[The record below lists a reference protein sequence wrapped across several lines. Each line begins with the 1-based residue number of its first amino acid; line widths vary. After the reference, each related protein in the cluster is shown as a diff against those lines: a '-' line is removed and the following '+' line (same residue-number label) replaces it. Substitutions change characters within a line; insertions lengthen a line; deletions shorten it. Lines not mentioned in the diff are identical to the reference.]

1 MSPKKKTYKSP
12 KADEEEMQKFRE
24 HSRLIEEKS
33 KAIIAK
39 YAKWWDIKKKK
50 WKDGF
55 EDIKN
60 G

>member
-1 MSPKKKTYKSP
+1 MATKKKTYKSP

-24 HSRLIEEKS
+24 HSELIEEKS

-39 YAKWWDIKKKK
+39 YAKWWDTKKKK

-55 EDIKN
+55 KH
-60 G
+60 